1 MSFFD
6 RIAPHYDRFHD
17 LLRLGH
23 PEAVTDLLSLA
34 GGETLLDVGGGTGRF
49 AASLLP
55 RLAEAWVL
63 DASPAMLARV
73 PSGVRTCRGDA
84 AALPFPDG
92 SFRRVL
98 LSYVLH
104 HLEDPRAALREAA
117 RVVAPGGRV
126 VVHDLDPTRR
136 AGRLAQ
142 GLEGALLP
150 VRALSP
156 EEVGKVLGSC
166 GLLPAGRRDG
176 SWWVALGFRRP
187 EEGARKG

>member
-73 PSGVRTCRGDA
+73 
-84 AALPFPDG
+84 
-92 SFRRVL
+92 
-98 LSYVLH
+98 
-104 HLEDPRAALREAA
+104 
-117 RVVAPGGRV
+117 
-126 VVHDLDPTRR
+126 
-136 AGRLAQ
+136 
-142 GLEGALLP
+142 
-150 VRALSP
+150 
-156 EEVGKVLGSC
+156 
-166 GLLPAGRRDG
+166 
-176 SWWVALGFRRP
+176 
-187 EEGARKG
+187 